1 MWQFKRGTLLRI
13 DLKIKQQS
21 TTMDAGQQRGG
32 RLGPVAAVIVLLA
45 VEMLLLLTMGLRRLT
60 SSPVSSLLLR
70 NLLDMIVD
78 VKKRMELSRAAEERA
93 TREAKEGKRER
104 VTTAEAAM
112 EEGRLLLGA
121 EVLRR
126 AAAVDSTSVK
136 AAMVGEDNGALAAG

>member
-1 MWQFKRGTLLRI
+1 M
-13 DLKIKQQS
+13 
-21 TTMDAGQQRGG
+21 
-32 RLGPVAAVIVLLA
+32 GPVAAVIVLLA